1 MYSEDDIAQAEKCR
15 FMLEPCVRQFT
26 RTAIELLKSGL
37 GHVENYLQ
45 LSPSFSMVLYLKN

>member
-1 MYSEDDIAQAEKCR
+1 VYSEDDIAQAEKCR